1 MKPLPI
7 RDWSVRIWTK
17 IRWRYRNISS
27 GDKAGLYLTVIAHLA
42 VVIILLAVQVH
53 TALRNGDSFLLDFS
67 ATDERDA
74 MIQEEEFRESISE
87 RLDKL
92 LGDIPVSAQRA
103 PLPDEQVRN
112 IAVDAGGHLKDDR
125 NTDASRLYADAERLE
140 NELKSGRDH
149 AIYEDAGDDAVE
161 IGAEGKSDEK
171 AAPERKEYAGPS
183 VLSYTLDGRKASHL
197 RIPAY
202 QCYGGGEVTVIITV
216 DPSGRVLNA
225 KVMDDVSSADECL
238 RNFAIRAARLSRFS
252 SSRTAPARQTGEI
265 VYRFIAQ

>member
-1 MKPLPI
+1 MAKIL
-7 RDWSVRIWTK
+7 RRIWIL
-17 IRWRYRNISS
+17 IRWCWRNTGSA
-27 GDKAGLYLTVIAHLA
+27 DKAGIYITAIAHLA
-42 VVIILLAVQVH
+42 VIIVLLAVQVH
-53 TALRNGDSFLLDFS
+53 TVLRSSNTFLLDFS
-67 ATDERDA
+67 AQEA
-74 MIQEEEFRESISE
+74 EEERIKETEFKESISK
-87 RLDKL
+87 RLDEL
-92 LGDIPVSAQRA
+92 LGDIPVDRHEPQSDQ
-103 PLPDEQVRN
+103 QIRN

-125 NTDASRLYADAERLE
+125 NTDASKLYADAQRLN
-140 NELKSGRDH
+140 NELKSGRRH
-149 AIYEDAGDDAVE
+149 AIYEDARNEAVE
-161 IGAEGKSDEK
+161 IGKADTGNTAES
-171 AAPERKEYAGPS
+171 EYSGPS

-225 KVMDDVSSADECL
+225 KVMDEVSSTDECL

>member
-74 MIQEEEFRESISE
+74 RIQEEEFRESISD

-125 NTDASRLYADAERLE
+125 NTDASRLYADAEQLE
-140 NELKSGRDH
+140 KDLKAGRDH
-149 AIYEDAGDDAVE
+149 AVYEDARNEAVE
-161 IGAEGKSDEK
+161 IGKENSNK
-171 AAPERKEYAGPS
+171 ADNPERNEYTGPS

-197 RIPAY
+197 KIPAY

-225 KVMDDVSSADECL
+225 KVLDDVSSRDECL